1 MGFRVNFR
9 GAGAFLRGAWPL
21 GCGEISHRK
30 GRVEVVSAGER
41 RWKWRGE
48 DGEEGERMQV
58 GDGENDSERGC
69 PTAVFVR
76 QVTVELGDCRPRG
89 GEGKRAKLGG
99 VNLLSRVCLSLL
111 VQRSRADLLPSVHA
125 VGRAQAQGE
134 ADGERHRRE
143 THPIQQG
150 VSGEASYLLPST
162 VQIKDQC

>member
-1 MGFRVNFR
+1 M
-9 GAGAFLRGAWPL
+9 
-21 GCGEISHRK
+21 
-30 GRVEVVSAGER
+30 VSAGER